1 MKKKIYFIISILLMT
16 IMLSSL
22 KIKANSLANLY
33 VVFNKL
39 SFKND
44 EIVDITINL
53 DQFIDLNEIKLQIKI
68 KNEYFEPILEDN
80 KPFYF
85 DSASIFKTDIIN
97 DYIDNSY
104 LRLRLIKDSV
114 IDSGY
119 YSNYKNNVCHFRL
132 KTKRPINDIKEYF
145 TLDNYEEMGLSVYL
159 FNTNDKIINYKI
171 SYNQKIQITWDKEK
185 YIVEVFSDV
194 PNFKEDIV
202 IANRESNQYEF
213 LLEKQIN
220 TDLIGLKTIHV
231 GVYDKLTADYIIL
244 SKPVEVVDT
253 TKPTITYPNII
264 EINDDELLEI
274 DLLHYIECNDNY
286 DEYLK
291 IQFQY
296 FSYEGVEINNLE
308 LFTNYLSNH
317 YQGYLIVKCE
327 DTSGNVAITPN
338 ILIRVKDTKP
348 PKITKLDEIRINDI
362 DIETIDLE
370 KYFQITDQY
379 DNNPRVIL
387 KFFDTELNDESS
399 LKKRLSKGEKIK
411 FEYMAI
417 DESGNSTE
425 RFNCLI
431 IPVDTIAP
439 NIEVVDLEILDT
451 DYNYSVIEKSLKVVD
466 NFIYQCNLNK
476 NYYICEEE
484 VDYDTFNNMVQRGY
498 LGKIRYQAIDL
509 AGNTSGYYYQSIK
522 LIDTTQPI
530 IEVENINESQK
541 YTNIEK
547 INYHISDNFDNV
559 EFEVWLDDLVY
570 EESQLVNLEKGLH
583 KFKIIAKDT
592 SNNVSQAEITFE
604 IIEDNLI
611 GCGNDPRCYLNNYLE
626 VVIMVVALIVFVA
639 IIIVIKIIMYNK
651 KENKSKIK
659 ALIKP
664 FFFQKK
670 YRYDIISKQ

>member
-1 MKKKIYFIISILLMT
+1 MKKKIYFIISILLIT

-145 TLDNYEEMGLSVYL
+145 TLDNYEEMGISVYL

-185 YIVEVFSDV
+185 YIVEIFSYV

-439 NIEVVDLEILDT
+439 NIEVVDLEILDA

-541 YTNIEK
+541 YTNIKK

-592 SNNVSQAEITFE
+592 SNNVSQVEITFE

-651 KENKSKIK
+651 KKTK
-659 ALIKP
+659 AK
-664 FFFQKK
+664 
-670 YRYDIISKQ
+670 

>member
-171 SYNQKIQITWDKEK
+171 SYNQKIQITWDKEE

-202 IANRESNQYEF
+202 IANRESNQCEF

-327 DTSGNVAITPN
+327 DNSGNVAITPN

-348 PKITKLDEIRINDI
+348 PQITKLDEIRINDI

-639 IIIVIKIIMYNK
+639 IIIVIKIIVYNK
-651 KENKSKIK
+651 KKTK
-659 ALIKP
+659 AK
-664 FFFQKK
+664 
-670 YRYDIISKQ
+670 

>member
-1 MKKKIYFIISILLMT
+1 
-16 IMLSSL
+16 MLSSL

-185 YIVEVFSDV
+185 YIVEVFSYV

-439 NIEVVDLEILDT
+439 NIEVVDLEILDA

-541 YTNIEK
+541 YTNIK
-547 INYHISDNFDNV
+547 
-559 EFEVWLDDLVY
+559 
-570 EESQLVNLEKGLH
+570 
-583 KFKIIAKDT
+583 
-592 SNNVSQAEITFE
+592 
-604 IIEDNLI
+604 
-611 GCGNDPRCYLNNYLE
+611 
-626 VVIMVVALIVFVA
+626 
-639 IIIVIKIIMYNK
+639 NK
-651 KENKSKIK
+651 LSYK
-659 ALIKP
+659 
-664 FFFQKK
+664 
-670 YRYDIISKQ
+670 

>member
-171 SYNQKIQITWDKEK
+171 SYNQKIQITWDKEE

-592 SNNVSQAEITFE
+592 SNNVSQAEITFA

-651 KENKSKIK
+651 KKTK
-659 ALIKP
+659 AK
-664 FFFQKK
+664 
-670 YRYDIISKQ
+670 

>member
-1 MKKKIYFIISILLMT
+1 
-16 IMLSSL
+16 
-22 KIKANSLANLY
+22 
-33 VVFNKL
+33 
-39 SFKND
+39 
-44 EIVDITINL
+44 
-53 DQFIDLNEIKLQIKI
+53 
-68 KNEYFEPILEDN
+68 
-80 KPFYF
+80 
-85 DSASIFKTDIIN
+85 
-97 DYIDNSY
+97 
-104 LRLRLIKDSV
+104 
-114 IDSGY
+114 
-119 YSNYKNNVCHFRL
+119 
-132 KTKRPINDIKEYF
+132 
-145 TLDNYEEMGLSVYL
+145 MGLSVYL

-185 YIVEVFSDV
+185 YIVEVFSYV

-439 NIEVVDLEILDT
+439 NIEVVDLEILDA

-541 YTNIEK
+541 YTNIKK

-592 SNNVSQAEITFE
+592 SNNVSQVEITFE

-626 VVIMVVALIVFVA
+626 VVIMVVALIIFVA

-651 KENKSKIK
+651 KKTK
-659 ALIKP
+659 AK
-664 FFFQKK
+664 
-670 YRYDIISKQ
+670 

>member
-1 MKKKIYFIISILLMT
+1 MKKKIYFIISILLIT

-185 YIVEVFSDV
+185 YIVEIFSYV

-370 KYFQITDQY
+370 KHFQITDQY

-439 NIEVVDLEILDT
+439 NIEVVDLEILDA

-541 YTNIEK
+541 YTNIKK

-592 SNNVSQAEITFE
+592 SNNVSQVEITFE

-651 KENKSKIK
+651 KKTK
-659 ALIKP
+659 AK
-664 FFFQKK
+664 
-670 YRYDIISKQ
+670 

>member
-185 YIVEVFSDV
+185 YIVEVFSYV

-231 GVYDKLTADYIIL
+231 GVYDKLTADYIII

-439 NIEVVDLEILDT
+439 NIEVVDLEILDA

-541 YTNIEK
+541 YTNIKK

-592 SNNVSQAEITFE
+592 SNNVSQVEITFE

-651 KENKSKIK
+651 KKTK
-659 ALIKP
+659 AK
-664 FFFQKK
+664 
-670 YRYDIISKQ
+670 

>member
-171 SYNQKIQITWDKEK
+171 SYNQKIQITWDKEE

-411 FEYMAI
+411 FEYIAI

-651 KENKSKIK
+651 KKTK
-659 ALIKP
+659 AK
-664 FFFQKK
+664 
-670 YRYDIISKQ
+670 

>member
-1 MKKKIYFIISILLMT
+1 MKKKIYFIISILLIT

-33 VVFNKL
+33 VAFNKL

-185 YIVEVFSDV
+185 YIVEVFSYV

-439 NIEVVDLEILDT
+439 NIEVVDLEILDA

-541 YTNIEK
+541 YTNIKK

-592 SNNVSQAEITFE
+592 SNNVSQVEITFE

-651 KENKSKIK
+651 KKTK
-659 ALIKP
+659 AK
-664 FFFQKK
+664 
-670 YRYDIISKQ
+670 

>member
-185 YIVEVFSDV
+185 YIVEVFSYV

-291 IQFQY
+291 IKFQY

-439 NIEVVDLEILDT
+439 NIEVVDLEILDA

-541 YTNIEK
+541 YTNIKK

-592 SNNVSQAEITFE
+592 SNNVSQVEITFE

-651 KENKSKIK
+651 KKTK
-659 ALIKP
+659 AK
-664 FFFQKK
+664 
-670 YRYDIISKQ
+670 

>member
-1 MKKKIYFIISILLMT
+1 MKKKIYFIISILLIT

-185 YIVEVFSDV
+185 YIVEVFSYV

-541 YTNIEK
+541 YTNIKK

-592 SNNVSQAEITFE
+592 SNNVSQVEITFE

-651 KENKSKIK
+651 KKTK
-659 ALIKP
+659 AK
-664 FFFQKK
+664 
-670 YRYDIISKQ
+670 

>member
-16 IMLSSL
+16 IMLSNL

-33 VVFNKL
+33 VVFNKF

-68 KNEYFEPILEDN
+68 KNEYLEPILEDN

-159 FNTNDKIINYKI
+159 FNTNDKIINYNI
-171 SYNQKIQITWDKEK
+171 SYNQKIQLTWDKEE

-296 FSYEGVEINNLE
+296 FSYEGVGINNLE
-308 LFTNYLSNH
+308 LFTNYLSNN

-348 PKITKLDEIRINDI
+348 PKITKLDEIRIDDI

-379 DNNPRVIL
+379 DNNPRLIL

-451 DYNYSVIEKSLKVVD
+451 DYNYLVIEKSLKVVD

-509 AGNTSGYYYQSIK
+509 AGNTSDYYYQSIK

-592 SNNVSQAEITFE
+592 SNNVSQVEITFE

-651 KENKSKIK
+651 KKTK
-659 ALIKP
+659 AK
-664 FFFQKK
+664 
-670 YRYDIISKQ
+670 

>member
-145 TLDNYEEMGLSVYL
+145 TLDNYEEMGFSVYL

-171 SYNQKIQITWDKEK
+171 SYNQKIQITWDKEE

-651 KENKSKIK
+651 KKTKTK
-659 ALIKP
+659 
-664 FFFQKK
+664 
-670 YRYDIISKQ
+670 

>member
-22 KIKANSLANLY
+22 KIKANSSANLY

-171 SYNQKIQITWDKEK
+171 SYNQKIQITWDKEE

-651 KENKSKIK
+651 KKTK
-659 ALIKP
+659 AK
-664 FFFQKK
+664 
-670 YRYDIISKQ
+670 

>member
-185 YIVEVFSDV
+185 YIVEVFSYV

-439 NIEVVDLEILDT
+439 NIEVVDLEILDA

-509 AGNTSGYYYQSIK
+509 AGNTSGYCYQSIK

-530 IEVENINESQK
+530 IEVENIDESQK
-541 YTNIEK
+541 YTNIKK

-592 SNNVSQAEITFE
+592 SNNVSQVEITFE

-651 KENKSKIK
+651 KKTK
-659 ALIKP
+659 AK
-664 FFFQKK
+664 
-670 YRYDIISKQ
+670 

>member
-33 VVFNKL
+33 VIFNKL

-498 LGKIRYQAIDL
+498 LGKIRYQANDL

-651 KENKSKIK
+651 KKTKTK
-659 ALIKP
+659 
-664 FFFQKK
+664 
-670 YRYDIISKQ
+670 

>member
-171 SYNQKIQITWDKEK
+171 SYNQKIQITWDKEE

-264 EINDDELLEI
+264 EINDDEQLEI

-399 LKKRLSKGEKIK
+399 LKKRLSRGEKIK

-651 KENKSKIK
+651 KKTKTK
-659 ALIKP
+659 
-664 FFFQKK
+664 
-670 YRYDIISKQ
+670 

>member
-171 SYNQKIQITWDKEK
+171 SYNQKIQITWDKKE

-387 KFFDTELNDESS
+387 KFFDAELNDESS

-651 KENKSKIK
+651 KKTK
-659 ALIKP
+659 AK
-664 FFFQKK
+664 
-670 YRYDIISKQ
+670 

>member
-171 SYNQKIQITWDKEK
+171 SYNQKIQITWDKEE

-626 VVIMVVALIVFVA
+626 VVIMVVALIIFVA

-651 KENKSKIK
+651 KKTKTK
-659 ALIKP
+659 
-664 FFFQKK
+664 
-670 YRYDIISKQ
+670 

>member
-1 MKKKIYFIISILLMT
+1 MKKKIYFIISILLIT

-104 LRLRLIKDSV
+104 LRLRLIKNSV

-185 YIVEVFSDV
+185 YIVEVFSYV

-370 KYFQITDQY
+370 KHFQITDQY

-439 NIEVVDLEILDT
+439 NIEVVDLEILDA

-541 YTNIEK
+541 YTNIKK

-592 SNNVSQAEITFE
+592 SNNVSQVEITFE

-651 KENKSKIK
+651 KKTK
-659 ALIKP
+659 AK
-664 FFFQKK
+664 
-670 YRYDIISKQ
+670 

>member
-171 SYNQKIQITWDKEK
+171 SYNQKIQITWDKEE

-570 EESQLVNLEKGLH
+570 EESQLANLEKGLH

-592 SNNVSQAEITFE
+592 SNNVSQVEITFE

-651 KENKSKIK
+651 KKTK
-659 ALIKP
+659 AK
-664 FFFQKK
+664 
-670 YRYDIISKQ
+670 

>member
-185 YIVEVFSDV
+185 YIVEVFSYV

-439 NIEVVDLEILDT
+439 NIEVVDLEILDA

-541 YTNIEK
+541 YTNIKK

-592 SNNVSQAEITFE
+592 SNNVSQVEITFE

-651 KENKSKIK
+651 KKTK
-659 ALIKP
+659 AK
-664 FFFQKK
+664 
-670 YRYDIISKQ
+670 

>member
-185 YIVEVFSDV
+185 YIVEVFSYV

-370 KYFQITDQY
+370 KYVQITDQY

-439 NIEVVDLEILDT
+439 NIEVVDLEILDA

-530 IEVENINESQK
+530 IEVENIDESQK
-541 YTNIEK
+541 YTNIKK

-592 SNNVSQAEITFE
+592 SNNVSQVEITFE

-651 KENKSKIK
+651 KKTK
-659 ALIKP
+659 AK
-664 FFFQKK
+664 
-670 YRYDIISKQ
+670 

>member
-1 MKKKIYFIISILLMT
+1 MKKKIYFIISILLIT
-16 IMLSSL
+16 
-22 KIKANSLANLY
+22 
-33 VVFNKL
+33 
-39 SFKND
+39 
-44 EIVDITINL
+44 TINL

-185 YIVEVFSDV
+185 YIVEVFSYV

-439 NIEVVDLEILDT
+439 NIEVVDLEILDA

-530 IEVENINESQK
+530 IEVENIDESQK
-541 YTNIEK
+541 YTNIKK

-592 SNNVSQAEITFE
+592 SNNVSQVEITFE

-651 KENKSKIK
+651 KKTK
-659 ALIKP
+659 AK
-664 FFFQKK
+664 
-670 YRYDIISKQ
+670 

>member
-291 IQFQY
+291 IQFQH
-296 FSYEGVEINNLE
+296 FCYEGVEINNLE

-338 ILIRVKDTKP
+338 ILIRAKDTKP

-626 VVIMVVALIVFVA
+626 VVIMVAALIVFVA

-651 KENKSKIK
+651 KKTK
-659 ALIKP
+659 AK
-664 FFFQKK
+664 
-670 YRYDIISKQ
+670 

>member
-85 DSASIFKTDIIN
+85 DSAIIFKTDIIN

-185 YIVEVFSDV
+185 YIVEVFSYV

-439 NIEVVDLEILDT
+439 NIEVVDLEILDA

-541 YTNIEK
+541 YTNIKK

-592 SNNVSQAEITFE
+592 SNNVSQVEITFE

-651 KENKSKIK
+651 KKTK
-659 ALIKP
+659 AK
-664 FFFQKK
+664 
-670 YRYDIISKQ
+670 

>member
-327 DTSGNVAITPN
+327 DTSGNDAITPN

-651 KENKSKIK
+651 KKTK
-659 ALIKP
+659 AK
-664 FFFQKK
+664 
-670 YRYDIISKQ
+670 

>member
-145 TLDNYEEMGLSVYL
+145 TLDNYEEMGLNVYL

-171 SYNQKIQITWDKEK
+171 SYNQKIQITWDKEE

-264 EINDDELLEI
+264 EINDDEQLEI

-651 KENKSKIK
+651 KKTKTK
-659 ALIKP
+659 
-664 FFFQKK
+664 
-670 YRYDIISKQ
+670 

>member
-1 MKKKIYFIISILLMT
+1 MKKKIYFIISILLIT

-439 NIEVVDLEILDT
+439 NIEVVDLEILDA

-541 YTNIEK
+541 YTNIKK

-592 SNNVSQAEITFE
+592 SNNVSQVEITFE

-626 VVIMVVALIVFVA
+626 VVIMVIALIVFVA

-651 KENKSKIK
+651 KKTK
-659 ALIKP
+659 AK
-664 FFFQKK
+664 
-670 YRYDIISKQ
+670 

>member
-104 LRLRLIKDSV
+104 LRLRLIKDNV

-171 SYNQKIQITWDKEK
+171 SYNQKIQITWDKEE

-387 KFFDTELNDESS
+387 KFFDTELNDKSS

-484 VDYDTFNNMVQRGY
+484 VDYDIFNNMVQRGY

-639 IIIVIKIIMYNK
+639 IIIVIKIIVYNK
-651 KENKSKIK
+651 KKTK
-659 ALIKP
+659 AK
-664 FFFQKK
+664 
-670 YRYDIISKQ
+670 

>member
-1 MKKKIYFIISILLMT
+1 MKKKIYFIISILLIT

-185 YIVEVFSDV
+185 YIVEVFSYV

-370 KYFQITDQY
+370 KHFQITDQY

-439 NIEVVDLEILDT
+439 NIEVVDLEILDA

-541 YTNIEK
+541 YTNIKK

-592 SNNVSQAEITFE
+592 SNNVSQVEITFE

-651 KENKSKIK
+651 KKTK
-659 ALIKP
+659 AK
-664 FFFQKK
+664 
-670 YRYDIISKQ
+670 

>member
-1 MKKKIYFIISILLMT
+1 MKKKIYFIISILLIT

-370 KYFQITDQY
+370 KYFKITDQY

-439 NIEVVDLEILDT
+439 NIEVVDLEILDA

-530 IEVENINESQK
+530 IEVENIDESQK
-541 YTNIEK
+541 YTNIKK

-592 SNNVSQAEITFE
+592 SNNVSQVEITFE

-651 KENKSKIK
+651 KKTK
-659 ALIKP
+659 AK
-664 FFFQKK
+664 
-670 YRYDIISKQ
+670 

>member
-171 SYNQKIQITWDKEK
+171 SYNQKIQITWDKEE

-202 IANRESNQYEF
+202 IANRESNQCEF

-348 PKITKLDEIRINDI
+348 PQITKLDEIRINDI

-387 KFFDTELNDESS
+387 NFFDTELNDESS

-651 KENKSKIK
+651 KKTK
-659 ALIKP
+659 AK
-664 FFFQKK
+664 
-670 YRYDIISKQ
+670 

>member
-1 MKKKIYFIISILLMT
+1 MKKKIYFIISILLIT

-159 FNTNDKIINYKI
+159 FNTNDKIINYKM

-185 YIVEVFSDV
+185 YIVEVFSYV

-439 NIEVVDLEILDT
+439 NIEVVDLEILDA

-530 IEVENINESQK
+530 IEVENIDESQK
-541 YTNIEK
+541 YTNIKK

-592 SNNVSQAEITFE
+592 SNNVSQVEITFE

-651 KENKSKIK
+651 KKTK
-659 ALIKP
+659 AK
-664 FFFQKK
+664 
-670 YRYDIISKQ
+670 

>member
-16 IMLSSL
+16 IMLSNL

-171 SYNQKIQITWDKEK
+171 SYNQKIQITWDKEE

-308 LFTNYLSNH
+308 LFTNYLSNN

-348 PKITKLDEIRINDI
+348 PKITKLDEIRIDDI

-379 DNNPRVIL
+379 DNNPRLIL

-509 AGNTSGYYYQSIK
+509 AGNTSDYYYQSIK

-592 SNNVSQAEITFE
+592 SNNVSQVEITFE

-639 IIIVIKIIMYNK
+639 IIIAIKIIMYNK
-651 KENKSKIK
+651 KKTK
-659 ALIKP
+659 AK
-664 FFFQKK
+664 
-670 YRYDIISKQ
+670 

>member
-68 KNEYFEPILEDN
+68 KNEYFEPILEEN

-171 SYNQKIQITWDKEK
+171 SYNQKIQITWDKEE

-651 KENKSKIK
+651 KKTK
-659 ALIKP
+659 AK
-664 FFFQKK
+664 
-670 YRYDIISKQ
+670 

>member
-1 MKKKIYFIISILLMT
+1 MKKKIYFIISILLIT

-185 YIVEVFSDV
+185 YIVEVFSYV

-439 NIEVVDLEILDT
+439 NIEVVDLEILDA

-530 IEVENINESQK
+530 IEVENIDESQK
-541 YTNIEK
+541 YTNIKK

-592 SNNVSQAEITFE
+592 SNNVSQVEITFE

-639 IIIVIKIIMYNK
+639 IIIVIKTIMYNK
-651 KENKSKIK
+651 KKTK
-659 ALIKP
+659 AK
-664 FFFQKK
+664 
-670 YRYDIISKQ
+670 

>member
-530 IEVENINESQK
+530 IEVENINERQK

-651 KENKSKIK
+651 KKTK
-659 ALIKP
+659 AK
-664 FFFQKK
+664 
-670 YRYDIISKQ
+670 

>member
-185 YIVEVFSDV
+185 YIVEVFSYV

-370 KYFQITDQY
+370 KHFQITDQY

-439 NIEVVDLEILDT
+439 NIEVVDLEILDA

-530 IEVENINESQK
+530 IEVENIDESQK
-541 YTNIEK
+541 YTNIKK

-592 SNNVSQAEITFE
+592 SNNVSQVEITFE

-651 KENKSKIK
+651 KKTK
-659 ALIKP
+659 AK
-664 FFFQKK
+664 
-670 YRYDIISKQ
+670 

>member
-370 KYFQITDQY
+370 KHFQITDQY

-439 NIEVVDLEILDT
+439 NIEVVDLEILDA

-541 YTNIEK
+541 YTNIKK

-592 SNNVSQAEITFE
+592 SNNVSQVEITFE

-651 KENKSKIK
+651 KKTK
-659 ALIKP
+659 AK
-664 FFFQKK
+664 
-670 YRYDIISKQ
+670 